1 MADNYD
7 WLRRLKAAADAR
19 RIPPPIPMKIETG
32 LTAFGP
38 VKPPVKP
45 YGSSRLAITS
55 GDQGTVLE
63 QDMRDAEHR

>member
-19 RIPPPIPMKIETG
+19 RIPPPIPMKIETS
-32 LTAFGP
+32 LTAFG
-38 VKPPVKP
+38 PVKP